1 VTAETAAPAPA
12 QTDGEG
18 RAAIEDLA
26 GRIGAP
32 VLIYAALAV
41 WTFVALFPIYWT
53 LSTSFKLGRDVTQGH
68 LIPWVDF
75 TPSWKGFQSLGLSPD
90 TIFATSNVRDEFLK
104 KFFNSVIASLGAS
117 ALAVVIGSLAAYGL
131 SRFEYKFGRWR
142 NQDISFF
149 FLSQLILPP
158 VVLAMPFLI
167 LYKELALLDTRIG
180 LILVY
185 TLMVLPIV
193 IWVMRDQFDTIPNEM
208 EQAALV
214 DGCSIWGAFLQIVLP
229 IARPGMVA
237 AFILSMVLCWNEY
250 FFASL
255 LTGFDAQT
263 LPVMVASQTGS
274 QGINW
279 WTMAALS
286 TAAIA
291 PLLLTGI
298 FLERYIVMGL
308 TAGSGK

>member
-1 VTAETAAPAPA
+1 M
-12 QTDGEG
+12 
-18 RAAIEDLA
+18 RAAA
-26 GRIGAP
+26 RT
-32 VLIYAALAV
+32 LIYLALIF
-41 WTFVALFPIYWT
+41 WTILALFPLYWT
-53 LSTSFKLGRDVTQGH
+53 FSTSVKLGRDVTQGH
-68 LIPWVDF
+68 LIPLLDF
-75 TPSWKGFQSLGLSPD
+75 NPSWKGWQSLGLSPD

-104 KFFNSVIASLGAS
+104 RFINSGIASLGAA
-117 ALAVVIGSLAAYGL
+117 ALAVALGSLAAYGL
-131 SRFEYKFGRWR
+131 SRFDYKFGPWR
-142 NQDISFF
+142 NKDISFF

-158 VVLAMPFLI
+158 VVLAMPFLV
-167 LYKELALLDTRIG
+167 LYKELALLDTRVG

-193 IWVMRDQFDTIPNEM
+193 IWVMRDQFDTIPNEI

-214 DGCSIWGAFLQIVLP
+214 DGCTIWGAFLRIVLP
-229 IARPGMVA
+229 MALPGMVA
-237 AFILSMVLCWNEY
+237 AFILSIVLCWNEY

-286 TAAIA
+286 TAAIL
-291 PLLLTGI
+291 PLILVGV

-308 TAGSGK
+308 TAGAGK

>member
-1 VTAETAAPAPA
+1 MSSDVAIARPVKLRA
-12 QTDGEG
+12 QS
-18 RAAIEDLA
+18 RSLSHAWS
-26 GRIGAP
+26 RIGFRT
-32 VLIYAALAV
+32 LIYAALMI
-41 WTFVALFPIYWT
+41 WTFIALFPLYWT
-53 LSTSFKLGRDVTQGH
+53 LTTSFKLGKDVTQAH
-68 LIPWVDF
+68 MIPWLDF
-75 TPSWKGFQSLGLSPD
+75 TPSWKGWQSLGLSPD
-90 TIFATSNVRDEFLK
+90 SIFQSWQSRDEFIK
-104 KFFNSVIASLGAS
+104 RFANSIIATLGAS
-117 ALAVVIGSLAAYGL
+117 ILALALGSAAAYGL
-131 SRFEYKFGRWR
+131 SRFNYRFGRWG
-142 NQDISFF
+142 NKDISFF

-193 IWVMRDQFDTIPNEM
+193 IWVMRDQFDTIPHEI
-208 EQAALV
+208 EQAAFV
-214 DGCSIWGAFLQIVLP
+214 DGCSIWGAFFRVVLP
-229 IARPGMVA
+229 IALPGMVA
-237 AFILSMVLCWNEY
+237 AFILSTVLCWNEY

-279 WTMAALS
+279 WSMAALS
-286 TAAIA
+286 TAAIL
-291 PLLLTGI
+291 PLVLIGI

-308 TAGSGK
+308 TAGSGR

>member
-1 VTAETAAPAPA
+1 LTADVAIGTASKARSQERASSRA
-12 QTDGEG
+12 WAHISG
-18 RAAIEDLA
+18 RT
-26 GRIGAP
+26 
-32 VLIYAALAV
+32 LIYAALIV
-41 WTFVALFPIYWT
+41 WTFIALFPLYWT
-53 LSTSFKLGRDVTQGH
+53 LTTSFKLGRDVTQGH
-68 LIPWVDF
+68 MIPWLDF
-75 TPSWKGFQSLGLSPD
+75 APSWKGWQSLGLSPD
-90 TIFATSNVRDEFLK
+90 SIFQSWQSRDEFIK
-104 KFFNSVIASLGAS
+104 RFVNSVIASLGAS
-117 ALAVVIGSLAAYGL
+117 TLALALGSMAAYGL
-131 SRFEYKFGRWR
+131 SRFNYRFGRWG
-142 NQDISFF
+142 NKDISFF

-158 VVLAMPFLI
+158 VVLAMPFLV

-193 IWVMRDQFDTIPNEM
+193 IWVMRDQFDTIPTEI

-214 DGCSIWGAFLQIVLP
+214 DGCSIWGAFFRVVLP
-229 IARPGMVA
+229 IAAPGMVA
-237 AFILSMVLCWNEY
+237 AFILSIVLCWNEY
-250 FFASL
+250 FFSSL

-279 WTMAALS
+279 WSMAALS

-291 PLLLTGI
+291 PLVLIGI

>member
-1 VTAETAAPAPA
+1 VTAEAAPLKRF
-12 QTDGEG
+12 GG
-18 RAAIEDLA
+18 RL
-26 GRIGAP
+26 
-32 VLIYAALAV
+32 LIYAALLLWA
-41 WTFVALFPIYWT
+41 FIALFPLYWT
-53 LSTSFKLGRDVTQGH
+53 LSTSFKLGKDVTQGH
-68 LIPWVDF
+68 LLPWIDF
-75 TPSWKGFQSLGLSPD
+75 APNWKGWQSLGLSPD

-104 KFFNSVIASLGAS
+104 RFLNSVIASVGAS
-117 ALAVVIGSLAAYGL
+117 ALAVTIGSLAAYGL
-131 SRFEYKFGRWR
+131 SRFDYKFGFWR
-142 NQDISFF
+142 NKDISFF

-167 LYKELALLDTRIG
+167 LYKQLALLDTRIG
-180 LILVY
+180 LILIY

-193 IWVMRDQFDTIPNEM
+193 IWVMRDQFDTIPTEI

-214 DGCSIWGAFLQIVLP
+214 DGCSIWGAFLRIVLP
-229 IARPGMVA
+229 IALPGMVA
-237 AFILSMVLCWNEY
+237 AFILSIVLCWNEY

-279 WTMAALS
+279 WSMAALS

-291 PLLLTGI
+291 PLVLIGV

-308 TAGSGK
+308 TAGSGR

>member
-1 VTAETAAPAPA
+1 VTAEVATEGKASVREREAAWTGAILHSS
-12 QTDGEG
+12 G
-18 RAAIEDLA
+18 R
-26 GRIGAP
+26 
-32 VLIYAALAV
+32 VLIYAALLL
-41 WTFVALFPIYWT
+41 WTFIALFPLYWT
-53 LSTSFKLGRDVTQGH
+53 VSTSFKLGKDVTLGH
-68 LIPWVDF
+68 LVPWVDF

-90 TIFATSNVRDEFLK
+90 TIFQTSTVRDEFIKRFL
-104 KFFNSVIASLGAS
+104 NSAVASVGAS
-117 ALAVVIGSLAAYGL
+117 ALAVAIGALAAYGL
-131 SRFEYKFGRWR
+131 SRFDYRLGRWR

-158 VVLAMPFLI
+158 VVLAMPFLV

-180 LILVY
+180 LVLVY

-193 IWVMRDQFDTIPNEM
+193 IWVMRDQFDSIPPEM

-214 DGCSIWGAFLQIVLP
+214 DGCTIWGAFGRIVLP
-229 IARPGMVA
+229 MALPGMVA

-291 PLLLTGI
+291 PLVLIGV

-308 TAGSGK
+308 TAGAGK